1 MQYPSAKHTRRH
13 AAWSSSTSSYPYYG
27 RGSSQVSNEVWAESG
42 AAATWTQ
49 AQHHQPWSM
58 ASGMAHIGMSHLPA
72 ASDQDSWPLGWQ
84 QAMSDTASGSGSWSA
99 ATTWQSW
106 QTINSSTASISSMKE
121 TAAGS
126 DMAGFLQAS
135 GGEDDGNIMAMNLL
149 KQLTGGR
156 TSAFEPAQEPQV
168 QSHDPQSATQ
178 DGNEDDDLAMHLSS
192 AVAMFLAGDEGD
204 ESDQDVRDDSSHRGL
219 AQAEDKSSLAA
230 SMFAPPFIPE
240 NSKVSLTS
248 DEAIFSSFTSASIDA
263 EPFFPVSTMSG
274 QALAPKKAHVCLV
287 DALAGHAT
295 AGAVPSD
302 GTAIEA
308 QKSQGQPEIVMPT
321 LEGMNDFL
329 TILRRRP
336 LPPELCTE
344 EGLMFYQGVMTSI
357 VIRLYRDRIMPKL
370 AVVQQRMRDRGCPE
384 PVVQA
389 LLPLCARDCPHIYNI
404 QPPMRGEQPVIYL
417 NKAPLWFQGF
427 VDVEAIEESALI
439 DSRLNEAVWASLDLF
454 LKNDHAV
461 LPAVYS
467 EAALVLSTHPG
478 LSWLTLAELEHL
490 ILLAI
495 GRKKLSFFGDYLL
508 PARVVTSYQKKMRNE
523 RIKAMNMQQQWNSM
537 MPTMPTLNHDDQS
550 LAVSNSAAPLE
561 SEAQPVMQQVSPYQQ
576 EITEIPPKLAPGVKK
591 LLAGIVSRTQKPAP
605 RPAPTSGEVVL
616 DLRKSK
622 YAGILDE
629 LMTTY
634 PVGVQLKELKS
645 FLKKFDHGPRF

>member
-1 MQYPSAKHTRRH
+1 
-13 AAWSSSTSSYPYYG
+13 
-27 RGSSQVSNEVWAESG
+27 
-42 AAATWTQ
+42 
-49 AQHHQPWSM
+49 M
-58 ASGMAHIGMSHLPA
+58 ASGMAHVGMSHLPA
-72 ASDQDSWPLGWQ
+72 ASEQEPWPLGWQ
-84 QAMSDTASGSGSWSA
+84 QAMQSDTASGSGSWSA

-106 QTINSSTASISSMKE
+106 QTMNSSTSSSIPSMKE
-121 TAAGS
+121 TVSGA
-126 DMAGFLQAS
+126 DMAGYIQAS
-135 GGEDDGNIMAMNLL
+135 GSDDDGNIMAMNLL
-149 KQLTGGR
+149 KQMTGG
-156 TSAFEPAQEPQV
+156 SISGFEPAQETQV

-204 ESDQDVRDDSSHRGL
+204 ESDQDVRDDSSHRSL
-219 AQAEDKSSLAA
+219 VQAEEKSSLAA
-230 SMFAPPFIPE
+230 SISAPPFIPE
-240 NSKVSLTS
+240 SSKVSVTS
-248 DEAIFSSFTSASIDA
+248 DEAKVLSFTPASVDA
-263 EPFFPVSTMSG
+263 EPFFPVSSLSG

-287 DALAGHAT
+287 NALAGHAV
-295 AGAVPSD
+295 AGAVPND
-302 GTAIEA
+302 GTAPEG
-308 QKSQGQPEIVMPT
+308 QKCQEQPEIVMPT

-344 EGLMFYQGVMTSI
+344 EGLMFYQGIMTSI

-467 EAALVLSTHPG
+467 EAALVLSAHPG

-508 PARVVTSYQKKMRNE
+508 PTRVVTSYQKKMRNE
-523 RIKAMNMQQQWNSM
+523 RIKAINMQHQWNSM
-537 MPTMPTLNHDDQS
+537 MPTMPTLNHDDHS
-550 LAVSNSAAPLE
+550 LQVSNSTEPPQ
-561 SEAQPVMQQVSPYQQ
+561 SQAQPSMQQVAPYQ
-576 EITEIPPKLAPGVKK
+576 EITETPAKLPP
-591 LLAGIVSRTQKPAP
+591 GIVNRAQKPAP
-605 RPAPTSGEVVL
+605 RPAPTSAEVVL

-634 PVGVQLKELKS
+634 PVGGQLKELKS
-645 FLKKFDHGPRF
+645 FLKKFDDGPRF